1 MGRGGGREKVAGR
14 REGKGGRAA
23 VAGRRRQH
31 VADRVG
37 WGGEPERG
45 GYEAW
50 EGCEASMSMHLL
62 S

>member
-37 WGGEPERG
+37 WGGNPS
-45 GYEAW
+45 EAATKP
-50 EGCEASMSMHLL
+50 GRDVKQT
-62 S
+62 